1 VNATGNRNKQIVVDN
16 TAYTIDNTSS
26 SGVRQITINNL
37 APGQHTLSLVRNN
50 AASTKSSKTYF
61 TVREGYD
68 LNITVSTSGGIS
80 TAETRIAGVAN
91 NGNRPLTTAQFNR
104 LYSQTKAKTSSS
116 TRAKYLE
123 TQLNSSNRMM
133 TAAQARQ
140 LIALVNSESSRLN
153 LAKLAYSHVSDP
165 GNYTVVT
172 NLLSSSSNRD
182 ALNAYISTTS
192 SAGYIDDVNSTSAMS
207 DTRFRTIYNEV
218 VAEPTSTDKSYYLNN
233 FFGRDNNYY
242 TSAQARQL
250 IGLTSSEQDRFAL
263 AKAAYRGITDRENY
277 TDVSSLLTSSSNRY
291 ALQTY
296 INSYN
301 NSSPTAAMTSA
312 NFDRLYNSVYNSS
325 SATTRYNTINSA
337 FTTQG
342 NYFTV
347 AQAKRLIPLV
357 SSEAN
362 RLQLAK
368 TAYRTLTDPANY
380 LQFNDF
386 LSSTASRNDFRN
398 YVSSYELNTV
408 NTGAGMSQTD
418 YDNLYE
424 TVKNAWTSSSRVQS
438 LSDAFNK
445 SGNYFTTYQVS
456 QLLSLIS
463 NENDRLP
470 LAKTAYDNIVD
481 VNNYSQLYALFN
493 STANRNDLAN
503 FASGMQNGTSTSVR
517 VAMTESSFNELMS
530 QIQLTFGFGAKYNSL
545 TEIFNTETNYF
556 TVAQAKQLIQQ
567 VSSEKN
573 RLELAKSA
581 YNNIVDPTNFSQIY
595 DLLSSQSSK
604 NELAAYVSSNAIN

>member
-1 VNATGNRNKQIVVDN
+1 
-16 TAYTIDNTSS
+16 
-26 SGVRQITINNL
+26 
-37 APGQHTLSLVRNN
+37 
-50 AASTKSSKTYF
+50 
-61 TVREGYD
+61 
-68 LNITVSTSGGIS
+68 
-80 TAETRIAGVAN
+80 
-91 NGNRPLTTAQFNR
+91 
-104 LYSQTKAKTSSS
+104 
-116 TRAKYLE
+116 
-123 TQLNSSNRMM
+123 
-133 TAAQARQ
+133 
-140 LIALVNSESSRLN
+140 
-153 LAKLAYSHVSDP
+153 
-165 GNYTVVT
+165 
-172 NLLSSSSNRD
+172 
-182 ALNAYISTTS
+182 
-192 SAGYIDDVNSTSAMS
+192 VNSTSAMS

-368 TAYRTLTDPANY
+368 TAYRTLTDPGNY

-408 NTGAGMSQTD
+408 NTGSGMSQAD

-481 VNNYSQLYALFN
+481 VNNYSQLYSLFN

-503 FASGMQNGTSTSVR
+503 FASGMQNGTTTSVR
-517 VAMTESSFNELMS
+517 VAMAESSFNELMS